1 MNILGMRFAGW
12 LATLLLA
19 IAAFAPMVAN
29 DVPLVARVGG
39 EWRFP
44 AVADCFGAATA
55 PPFDDTWKRWWARL
69 DPDASDF
76 AWMPPWPHGPYETA
90 LERAD
95 QGPSAAHPLG
105 VDAQG
110 RDLLARLLH
119 GTRASVGAGAAAV
132 AIGMLVGVLLGGLAG
147 LRRGLVDAAVLRLV
161 EVFLCFP
168 SLLLLL
174 FGAAFFGG
182 SWTALIVVMAAAFWT
197 SFARVVRGQVLSLRE
212 RDYVRVARGLG
223 VGRLRLLTHHLWPQL
238 RGQVGVTAAFCLGS
252 AIVAESTL
260 SFLGIGPGAA
270 GVSWGTILRQG
281 SERVHTAGWHAWVVP
296 AAVIVGA
303 VLLCHRLA
311 DRGNSVGNERA
322 NAVS

>member
-1 MNILGMRFAGW
+1 
-12 LATLLLA
+12 
-19 IAAFAPMVAN
+19 
-29 DVPLVARVGG
+29 VARVAGV
-39 EWRFP
+39 WRFP
-44 AVADCFGAATA
+44 AVADCVGASTA

-69 DPDASDF
+69 PTDSPDF
-76 AWMPPWPHGPYETA
+76 AWMPPWPHGPYEVA

-95 QGPSAAHPLG
+95 EGPSVGHPLG

-110 RDLLARLLH
+110 RDLLSRLLH
-119 GTRASVGAGAAAV
+119 GTRASVGAGAVAV
-132 AIGMLVGVLLGGLAG
+132 ALGMLVGVLLGGWAG
-147 LRRGLVDAAVLRLV
+147 LRRGYADALVLRLI

-168 SLLLLL
+168 SLLLLM

-182 SWTALIVVMAAAFWT
+182 SWSALIVVMAAAFWT

-223 VGRLRLLTHHLWPQL
+223 VGRVRILTRHLWPQL
-238 RGQVGVTAAFCLGS
+238 RGQVAVTAAFCLGS
-252 AIVAESTL
+252 AIAAESTL

-281 SERVHTAGWHAWVVP
+281 SERVHAAGWHAWVIP
-296 AAVIVGA
+296 AAVIASA
-303 VLLCHRLA
+303 VLICHRLTER
-311 DRGNSVGNERA
+311 DNRVGSGGA